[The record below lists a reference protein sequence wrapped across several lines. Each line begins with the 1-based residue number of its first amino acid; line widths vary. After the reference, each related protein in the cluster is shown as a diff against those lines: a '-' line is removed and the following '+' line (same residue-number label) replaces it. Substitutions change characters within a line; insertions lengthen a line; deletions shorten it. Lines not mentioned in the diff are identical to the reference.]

1 MKVDAR
7 RIVEAWAGER
17 RALVDRAAR
26 FAASLDADA
35 GVVAVVVFG
44 SVARGDFN
52 LWSDVDV
59 LVVVARV
66 DDRLVERVRSAG
78 REVGPVEPVVWSAEQ
93 FTGQLRRNDP
103 IAVESVER
111 GIWLV
116 EAAADVLSE
125 GDDPRSRP
133 LPADPH
139 DGF

>member
-7 RIVEAWAGER
+7 RIVEARAGER
-17 RALVDRAAR
+17 QALVDRAAR

-35 GVVAVVVFG
+35 GVAAVVVFG

-78 REVGPVEPVVWSAEQ
+78 REVGLVEPVVWTPEQ
-93 FTGQLRRNDP
+93 FAGQLRRTLLLR
-103 IAVESVER
+103 IHSAGGEHGR
-111 GIWLV
+111 
-116 EAAADVLSE
+116 
-125 GDDPRSRP
+125 R
-133 LPADPH
+133 
-139 DGF
+139 